1 MSVYVLQT
9 RPDDIEFDLVYLQG
23 KNFHLS
29 YITPIMQDALKFEN
43 KKTARRFIENYKMD
57 NDLWEIVKYKAG

>member
-1 MSVYVLQT
+1 MSTYVLQT

-29 YITPIMQDALKFEN
+29 YITPIMQDALVFDS
-43 KKTARRFIENYKMD
+43 KKTARRFMAHYKMD
-57 NDLWEIVKYKAG
+57 SDLWEIVKYKAG